1 MIVRNICKLAHVMG
15 RLRVVSAKE
24 LHTSAPLRTASLC
37 AAKAPSGGQ
46 VARLHPPNPHSSNG
60 MLWAFTAAF
69 TFNLF
74 GSGDEKEE
82 TPEDKLVNTIKRSI
96 LCIQREQYDKAEQML
111 HLALRMAQDLQSKDG
126 VTYVYDVMA
135 NLAMEREQFKKAE
148 KIFTDV
154 MKRLFADGHNEE
166 SPKVSLPRMIYVHLW
181 FSISFLQILHISSKI
196 AHMAQL
202 QGDLEKSFQGFTWTL
217 QQLAKL
223 LEKIPEDKDVQELYG
238 LTKNWFGQ
246 LLMKQGNYAEA
257 RKLFKEAYD
266 TLVDVYGTV
275 NDASVTILNNISVAY
290 VNLEK
295 YAEARETLLLA
306 MDLAKELKDV
316 TQEGILQANLGLIYL
331 REGLMKQAENA
342 CRLAW
347 KMGKQHGN
355 PDALEQAEYCLNE
368 IKTTLN
374 GEKRQ

>member
-1 MIVRNICKLAHVMG
+1 MLVRNICKFTQAMV
-15 RLRVVSAKE
+15 RFRVVANPRDYCH
-24 LHTSAPLRTASLC
+24 LAPLKRSRYHQRSEFGCRPLC
-37 AAKAPSGGQ
+37 SNSAGYQVSWVAVPTSG
-46 VARLHPPNPHSSNG
+46 SSSG
-60 MLWAFTAAF
+60 MFWAFSAAF
-69 TFNLF
+69 SLNLF
-74 GSGDEKEE
+74 GPTDEKEE
-82 TPEDKLVNTIKRSI
+82 TPEEKLIKTIKRSI

-111 HLALRMAQDLQSKDG
+111 HLALRMAQDIQSKDG
-126 VTYVYDVMA
+126 ITYVFDLMA

-154 MKRLFADGHNEE
+154 MKRLFAEGHTEE
-166 SPKVSLPRMIYVHLW
+166 SPK
-181 FSISFLQILHISSKI
+181 ILHISSKI
-196 AHMAQL
+196 AHMSQL

-223 LEKIPEDKDVQELYG
+223 LEKMPDDKDILELYG

-246 LLMKQGNYAEA
+246 LLMKQGKYLEA
-257 RKLFKEAYD
+257 KNLFKEAFD
-266 TLVDVYGTV
+266 TLINVYGAV

-295 YAEARETLLLA
+295 YTEARETLLEA
-306 MDLAKELKDV
+306 MELTKELKDA
-316 TQEGILQANLGLIYL
+316 TQEGILQANLGLVYL
-331 REGLMKQAENA
+331 REGLMSQAENA

-347 KMGKQHGN
+347 KLGKQHQN
-355 PDALEQAEYCLNE
+355 PDAVEQAEYCLNE

>member
-1 MIVRNICKLAHVMG
+1 MIVKNIFKLTHVMG
-15 RLRVVSAKE
+15 RLRMVPVKE
-24 LHTSAPLRTASLC
+24 LHSSVPLRTASLC
-37 AAKAPSGGQ
+37 AAKAPSRGQ
-46 VARLHPPNPHSSNG
+46 VARLHPPNPHTSNG

-96 LCIQREQYDKAEQML
+96 LCIQREQFDKAEQML
-111 HLALRMAQDLQSKDG
+111 HLALRMAQDLQSKEG

-166 SPKVSLPRMIYVHLW
+166 SPK
-181 FSISFLQILHISSKI
+181 ILHISSKI

-295 YAEARETLLLA
+295 YAEARETLLVA

>member
-1 MIVRNICKLAHVMG
+1 MIVKHICKLTQVVG
-15 RLRVVSAKE
+15 RLRLVPNPRE
-24 LHTSAPLRTASLC
+24 YCHLAPLKRTSYWPKLGLRSLC
-37 AAKAPSGGQ
+37 FNAADHNVAWTAPPAPS
-46 VARLHPPNPHSSNG
+46 SSSR
-60 MLWAFTAAF
+60 MFWAFSSAF
-69 TFNLF
+69 MLNLF
-74 GSGDEKEE
+74 GGSDEKEE
-82 TPEDKLVNTIKRSI
+82 TPEDKLVKTIKRSI

-111 HLALRMAQDLQSKDG
+111 HLALRMAQDIQSKDG
-126 VTYVYDVMA
+126 ITYVFDLMA

-154 MKRLFADGHNEE
+154 MKRLFADGHTEE
-166 SPKVSLPRMIYVHLW
+166 SPK
-181 FSISFLQILHISSKI
+181 ILHISSKI
-196 AHMAQL
+196 AHMSQL

-223 LEKIPEDKDVQELYG
+223 LEKMPEDKDILELYG

-246 LLMKQGNYAEA
+246 LLMKQGKYLEA
-257 RKLFKEAYD
+257 KNLFKEAFD
-266 TLVDVYGTV
+266 TLIDVYGAV

-295 YAEARETLLLA
+295 YTEARETLLQA
-306 MDLAKELKDV
+306 MELTKELKDA
-316 TQEGILQANLGLIYL
+316 TQEGILQANLGLVYL

-347 KMGKQHGN
+347 KLGKQYQN
-355 PDALEQAEYCLNE
+355 PDAIEQAEYCLNE

-374 GEKRQ
+374 GAKRQ

>member
-1 MIVRNICKLAHVMG
+1 MIVKNICKLTQVMG
-15 RLRVVSAKE
+15 RLRMVPAME
-24 LHTSAPLRTASLC
+24 FHTSAPLRRGSLC
-37 AAKAPSGGQ
+37 FAKAPSGGQ
-46 VARLHPPNPHSSNG
+46 VARLHPPHPHTSTG

-74 GSGDEKEE
+74 GSSDEKEE

-126 VTYVYDVMA
+126 ITYVYDVMA

-166 SPKVSLPRMIYVHLW
+166 SPKVSFRHMILVHPV
-181 FSISFLQILHISSKI
+181 FCNAFLQILHISSKI

-223 LEKIPEDKDVQELYG
+223 LEKIPEDKDIQELYG
-238 LTKNWFGQ
+238 LTKNW
-246 LLMKQGNYAEA
+246 Y
-257 RKLFKEAYD
+257 
-266 TLVDVYGTV
+266 
-275 NDASVTILNNISVAY
+275 
-290 VNLEK
+290 
-295 YAEARETLLLA
+295 
-306 MDLAKELKDV
+306 
-316 TQEGILQANLGLIYL
+316 
-331 REGLMKQAENA
+331 
-342 CRLAW
+342 
-347 KMGKQHGN
+347 
-355 PDALEQAEYCLNE
+355 
-368 IKTTLN
+368 
-374 GEKRQ
+374 